1 MTASSSLPS
10 PAATPKVV
18 GTAIRTGLTLA
29 IVGNGGEEED
39 EEAHLH
45 LHLPVDGRCDD
56 GEHRETGR
64 HVGGGAAGGV
74 RQVRR
79 VGRGAGGGAAG
90 AGCRGLC
97 SRASDVA
104 ARAA

>member
-10 PAATPKVV
+10 PAATPKVA

-29 IVGNGGEEED
+29 IVGSGGEEED
-39 EEAHLH
+39 EETH

-56 GEHRETGR
+56 REHRETGR

-79 VGRGAGGGAAG
+79 VGGGAGGGAAG
-90 AGCRGLC
+90 AGCQGLC